1 MEVLEKIFYTAG
13 ILCLL
18 YYVIIVFYAG
28 ITADFAWIWPGAA
41 VFLAGAGGV
50 LHIRNRLPGA
60 VVSFLLIIMAV
71 LLLSFGAVLFQIGK
85 EMVRKPPADLD
96 WVIVLGAQVKGRTP
110 SRALKKRLDAAAKY
124 AAENP
129 GTRLILSGG
138 QGSGEEIT
146 EAQAMY
152 EYLQKNGIAPER
164 MLKEERSTTTKEN
177 LEYSRSFVEPGAKVG
192 ILSNNFHI
200 YRALALAKRCGY
212 EAVYGI
218 PAPSDPLMQP
228 HYLVREVFA
237 LGKEKL
243 VKNI

>member
-1 MEVLEKIFYTAG
+1 
-13 ILCLL
+13 
-18 YYVIIVFYAG
+18 
-28 ITADFAWIWPGAA
+28 
-41 VFLAGAGGV
+41 
-50 LHIRNRLPGA
+50 
-60 VVSFLLIIMAV
+60 
-71 LLLSFGAVLFQIGK
+71 
-85 EMVRKPPADLD
+85 MVRKPPADLD

-212 EAVYGI
+212 EAVYGSRRPPI
-218 PAPSDPLMQP
+218 P
-228 HYLVREVFA
+228 
-237 LGKEKL
+237 
-243 VKNI
+243 